1 MGVPSNYKP
10 AATPLWP
17 YPANYNSLTAANDP
31 NYGNYGTNNVFL
43 PVTNQTAP
51 FRLNLNGATAGSPL
65 HPWINQP
72 ILSTNLW
79 NVDASI
85 NKSFSIREKAKLRV
99 QADFF
104 NVFNTPG
111 NAFAAASDGTVPTW
125 TNQNGARVMQL
136 SARLSW

>member
-1 MGVPSNYKP
+1 METTEP
-10 AATPLWP
+10 TTL
-17 YPANYNSLTAANDP
+17 
-31 NYGNYGTNNVFL
+31 FL

-51 FRLNLNGATAGSPL
+51 FTLSLNGATAGSPL

-85 NKSFSIREKAKLRV
+85 NKTSPSGKR
-99 QADFF
+99 QAARTSRFL

-125 TNQNGARVMQL
+125 TNQNGARVDAAIGAL
-136 SARLSW
+136 ELVVSRVVSRLLYRRYSLRTSG